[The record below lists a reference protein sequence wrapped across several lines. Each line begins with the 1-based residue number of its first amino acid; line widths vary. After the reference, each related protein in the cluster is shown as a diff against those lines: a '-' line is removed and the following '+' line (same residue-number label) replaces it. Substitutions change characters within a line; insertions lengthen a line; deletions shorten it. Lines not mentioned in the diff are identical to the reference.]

1 MSIAMKL
8 IWDEAK
14 RRSNLTKHGLDFSNV
29 NVVLESRYRLDI
41 ASPQKGENR
50 VKSYAYVMNR
60 LCVLTVVHLER
71 DGAVRI
77 ISFRDASEKESEVY
91 YEWIGGEND

>member
-1 MSIAMKL
+1 MEL

-14 RRSNLTKHGLDFSNV
+14 RQRNLAKHGFDFAKAGM
-29 NVVLESRYRLDI
+29 VLESRYRLDI

-50 VKSYAYVMNR
+50 VQSFAYVMR
-60 LCVLTVVHLER
+60 QLCVLTVVHLER
-71 DGAVRI
+71 DGAVRV
-77 ISFRDASEKESEVY
+77 ISFRPANEKESEVY

>member
-1 MSIAMKL
+1 MTGKL
-8 IWDEAK
+8 IWDEVK
-14 RRSNLTKHGLDFSNV
+14 RQSNLAKHGLDFSKV

-41 ASPQKGENR
+41 ASPRNGENR
-50 VKSYAYVMNR
+50 VQSYAYVMNQ
-60 LCVLTVVHLER
+60 LCVLTVIHLER

-77 ISFRDASEKESEVY
+77 ISFRDANEKEAEVY

>member
-1 MSIAMKL
+1 MKL

-14 RRSNLTKHGLDFSNV
+14 RQRNLAKHGFDFAKAGM
-29 NVVLESRYRLDI
+29 VLESRYRLDI

-50 VKSYAYVMNR
+50 VQSFAYVMR
-60 LCVLTVVHLER
+60 QLCVLTVVHLER
-71 DGAVRI
+71 DGAVRV
-77 ISFRDASEKESEVY
+77 ISFRPANENESVVY

>member
-1 MSIAMKL
+1 MAVKL

-14 RRSNLTKHGLDFSNV
+14 RLSNLAKHGLDFAKVS
-29 NVVLESRYRLDI
+29 VVLESRYRVDI

-50 VKSYAYVMNR
+50 VLSYAYVMR
-60 LCVLTVVHLER
+60 QLCVLTVVHLER
-71 DGAVRI
+71 DGDVRI
-77 ISFRDASEKESEVY
+77 ISFRPANEKESEVY

>member
-1 MSIAMKL
+1 MAVKL

-14 RRSNLTKHGLDFSNV
+14 RLSNLAKHGLDFSKV

-50 VKSYAYVMNR
+50 VQSYAYVMNK
-60 LCVLTVVHLER
+60 LCVLTVVHIER

-77 ISFRDASEKESEVY
+77 ISFRDANEKESEVY
-91 YEWIGGEND
+91 YDWISGENV

>member
-1 MSIAMKL
+1 MKL

-14 RRSNLTKHGLDFSNV
+14 RQSNLTKHGLDFSKV

-41 ASPQKGENR
+41 ASPKKGEDR
-50 VKSYAYVMNR
+50 MKSYAYVMNK

-77 ISFRDASEKESEVY
+77 ISFRDASKKESEVY

>member
-1 MSIAMKL
+1 MKL

-14 RRSNLTKHGLDFSNV
+14 RQSNLAKHGLDFAKV
-29 NVVLESRYRLDI
+29 NIVLESRYRLDI

-50 VKSYAYVMNR
+50 VQSYAYVMR
-60 LCVLTVVHLER
+60 KLCVLTVVHLER

-77 ISFRDASEKESEVY
+77 ISFRPANEKESEAY
-91 YEWIGGEND
+91 YEWISGEND

>member
-1 MSIAMKL
+1 MAVKL

-14 RRSNLTKHGLDFSNV
+14 RLSNLAKHGLDFAKV
-29 NVVLESRYRLDI
+29 NMVLESRYRFDV

-50 VKSYAYVMNR
+50 VQSYAYVMNK

-77 ISFRDASEKESEVY
+77 ISFRDANQKESEVY
-91 YEWIGGEND
+91 YDWISGENV

>member
-1 MSIAMKL
+1 MKL

-41 ASPQKGENR
+41 TSPQKGENR

-77 ISFRDASEKESEVY
+77 ISFRAASEKESEVY